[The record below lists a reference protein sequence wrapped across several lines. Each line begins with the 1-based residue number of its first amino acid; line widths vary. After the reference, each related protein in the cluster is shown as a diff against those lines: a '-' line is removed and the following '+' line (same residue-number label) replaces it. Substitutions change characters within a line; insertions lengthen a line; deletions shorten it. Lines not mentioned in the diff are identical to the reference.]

1 MRATFAVAVAGVAV
15 LAATACSRQGD
26 ENLGM
31 QAKPAAWAVDVAQLT
46 KPSELVHAASMPAPE
61 LDKKLGAHRFEA
73 SSTTKIEPPG
83 KPVETMDEGYALDA
97 DGQGNFRVLHAN
109 SHGYGF
115 EAESFGGELYVRP
128 RYGKYVKRKPEGDE
142 ADRLRA
148 SVETLA
154 PEYLKLFERWISV
167 REDGRAQV
175 LGRPAVKLKLAATSS
190 PSAVVADGDPSKK
203 WRESMSVRYIDGDV
217 LIDAGTGALVGIKLD
232 AAYTFTREEGGKKTG
247 PFAVTLAY
255 RQTAAAPEQLTAPTD
270 AIDSPHRIRPMLDRS
285 ELLEGLK

>member
-1 MRATFAVAVAGVAV
+1 MRATFAAVAGVAV
-15 LAATACSRQGD
+15 LAASACSRQGD

-31 QAKPAAWAVDVAQLT
+31 QAKPAGWVVDVSQLT
-46 KPSELVHAASMPAPE
+46 KPRELVHAASMPARE

-73 SSTTKIEPPG
+73 TSTTKIEPPG
-83 KPVETMDEGYALDA
+83 KPTEALDESYNLDT
-97 DGQGNFRVLHAN
+97 DGQGSFRVLHEN

-115 EAESFGGELYVRP
+115 EAESLAGELYVRP

-142 ADRLRA
+142 ADRLRSA
-148 SVETLA
+148 VETLA
-154 PEYLKLFERWISV
+154 PEYLRLFERWISV

-175 LGRPAVKLKLAATSS
+175 LGRPAVKLKLAATPSPSS
-190 PSAVVADGDPSKK
+190 PAADNDPSKK
-203 WRESMSVRYIDGDV
+203 WRESIAVRYIDGDV

-247 PFAVTLAY
+247 PFAVTLNY
-255 RQTAAAPEQLTAPTD
+255 RQTATAPEQLAAPAD
-270 AIDSPHRIRPMLDRS
+270 AVDSPHRIRPMLDRS